1 MIAEVIASVAVLLG
15 AVFTLLAALGVV
27 RFPDVLTRLHAAAKA
42 GVLGAG
48 LIVVAAAVAL
58 DGPDAV
64 LRAAITLLFLV
75 LTAPVAGHAIGRAAY
90 LSREVELSPE
100 TITDEWKRRPAA
112 VKRGPWASPDTG
124 GDERMSA

>member
-1 MIAEVIASVAVLLG
+1 VILDLVTSAVLLLG

-48 LIVVAAAVAL
+48 LVVIGVAIHL
-58 DGPDAV
+58 NGPDAL
-64 LRAAITLLFLV
+64 LRAGITLLFLL

-90 LSREVELSPE
+90 LSRDVELSPE
-100 TITDEWKRRPAA
+100 TITDEWKQRPSV
-112 VKRGPWASPDTG
+112 VKLGSSTSLDTSD
-124 GDERMSA
+124 DEKVRT

>member
-1 MIAEVIASVAVLLG
+1 MIIEIIASAALLLG
-15 AVFTLLAALGVV
+15 AVFTLLAAVGIV

-48 LIVVAAAVAL
+48 LIVIAAAVSL

-75 LTAPVAGHAIGRAAY
+75 VTAPVAGHAIGRAAY
-90 LSREVELSPE
+90 LSRDVKLSSE
-100 TITDEWKRRPAA
+100 TVTDEWKRRPAL
-112 VKRGPWASPDTG
+112 VKRETG
-124 GDERMSA
+124 NRSETTEEERMGA